1 MEFSRRLIIACVA
14 CAVWLSG
21 CAVSKP
27 RPSESQ
33 QPVAVAVIGNKKIK
47 PDVSP
52 SAKRD
57 YDRALASIRA
67 KRYEQAERILVRM
80 TQTYPT
86 LSGPYVNLGMIYHR
100 MGRSDQAMET
110 LNKAIEIN
118 PNRPDTY
125 NQLGI
130 VLRSAGQF
138 KAAHDAYERALH
150 FDPNYVYA
158 HLNLGILYDLYLRD
172 ASKAL
177 DHYERYQSLLPKQD
191 QQVSKWVI
199 DLERRTQKR
208 KKTKTAKKR

>member
-1 MEFSRRLIIACVA
+1 MEFSRRLILACVVGT
-14 CAVWLSG
+14 VWLSG

-33 QPVAVAVIGNKKIK
+33 LPVAVTDGKKIK
-47 PDVSP
+47 SNVSP

-57 YDRALASIRA
+57 YERALAWIQA
-67 KRYEQAERILVRM
+67 KRYEQAERILVKM
-80 TQTYPT
+80 TQVYPT

-100 MGRSDQAMET
+100 TGRPDQAMT
-110 LNKAIEIN
+110 ALNKAIEIN
-118 PNRPDTY
+118 PQRPDTY

-138 KAAHDAYERALH
+138 KAARDAYERALH

-177 DHYERYQSLLPKQD
+177 DHYERYQSLLPAQD
-191 QQVSKWVI
+191 QQVSKWVV
-199 DLERRTQKR
+199 DLKRRTQKR

>member
-1 MEFSRRLIIACVA
+1 MEFSRRFILACVA

-27 RPSESQ
+27 HPSESQ
-33 QPVAVAVIGNKKIK
+33 PPVAVTDSKKIK

-67 KRYEQAERILVRM
+67 KRYNEAERILVKM
-80 TQTYPT
+80 TQAYPT

-100 MGRSDQAMET
+100 TGRSDQAMEA

-138 KAAHDAYERALH
+138 KAARDAYERALH
-150 FDPNYVYA
+150 FDPNYLYA

-177 DHYERYQSLLPKQD
+177 DHYEHYQSLLPEQD
-191 QQVSKWVI
+191 QQVSKWVV
-199 DLERRTQKR
+199 DLKRRTQKS
-208 KKTKTAKKR
+208 KKTKTAQKQQL

>member
-1 MEFSRRLIIACVA
+1 MVFSRRLILVCVA

-21 CAVSKP
+21 CTVSKP

-33 QPVAVAVIGNKKIK
+33 QPVAVTDSKKIK
-47 PDVSP
+47 PDISP

-67 KRYEQAERILVRM
+67 KRYDQAKRILVKM
-80 TQTYPT
+80 TQAYPT

-100 MGRSDQAMET
+100 TGRSDQAMEA

-138 KAAHDAYERALH
+138 KAARDAYERALH
-150 FDPNYVYA
+150 VDPNYLYA
-158 HLNLGILYDLYLRD
+158 HLNLGILYDLYLGD

-177 DHYERYQSLLPKQD
+177 DHYERYQSLLPEQD
-191 QQVSKWVI
+191 QQVSKWVV
-199 DLERRTQKR
+199 DLKRRTQKS
-208 KKTKTAKKR
+208 KKTKIAKKQQL

>member
-1 MEFSRRLIIACVA
+1 MEFNRRLILAGVV

-21 CAVSKP
+21 CAVSTP
-27 RPSESQ
+27 RPTESQ
-33 QPVAVAVIGNKKIK
+33 QPVPVTGGKKTK
-47 PDVSP
+47 SDVSP

-67 KRYEQAERILVRM
+67 KRYQEAERILTKM
-80 TQTYPT
+80 TQAYPT

-100 MGRSDQAMET
+100 TERTEQALQA

-118 PNRPDTY
+118 PNRPDTH

-138 KAAHDAYERALH
+138 KAARDAYERALH

-158 HLNLGILYDLYLRD
+158 HLNLGILYDLYLQNT
-172 ASKAL
+172 AKAL
-177 DHYERYQSLLPKQD
+177 DHYERYQSLLPEQD
-191 QQVSKWVI
+191 EQVSKWVV
-199 DLERRTQKR
+199 DLKRRTRKP
-208 KKTKTAKKR
+208 KKTKTAKKQKL

>member
-1 MEFSRRLIIACVA
+1 
-14 CAVWLSG
+14 
-21 CAVSKP
+21 
-27 RPSESQ
+27 
-33 QPVAVAVIGNKKIK
+33 VAVTDSKKTK
-47 PDVSP
+47 ADVSP

-57 YDRALASIRA
+57 YDRALASIQA
-67 KRYEQAERILVRM
+67 KRYDQAERILVKM
-80 TQTYPT
+80 TQAYPT

-100 MGRSDQAMET
+100 TERPDQAMEA

-138 KAAHDAYERALH
+138 RAARDAYERALH
-150 FDPNYVYA
+150 FDSNYAYA

-177 DHYERYQSLLPKQD
+177 DHYERYQSLLPAQD
-191 QQVSKWVI
+191 QQVSKWVV
-199 DLERRTQKR
+199 DLKRRTQKH
-208 KKTKTAKKR
+208 KKTKTAKKQEL